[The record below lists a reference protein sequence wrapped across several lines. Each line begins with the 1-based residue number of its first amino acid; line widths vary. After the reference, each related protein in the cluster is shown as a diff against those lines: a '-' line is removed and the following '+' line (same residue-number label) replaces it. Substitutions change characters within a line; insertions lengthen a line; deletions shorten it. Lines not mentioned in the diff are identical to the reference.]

1 MKSRPFWH
9 SLRPTICIGVA
20 ATPTFSR
27 RQPSCVPLFR
37 STLRQGISIG
47 WGRSSTTFACGC
59 ILKSPTIR
67 APISLKPS
75 IESTSVSCPSNS
87 VMPSVCSKCRA
98 LCLPWYR
105 WVRRGRLVAPRQ
117 ERGSS
122 TRRPQ
127 RMITV
132 MPSCFSTFCPDDAFV
147 YETLHRIGLLCR
159 KPFAQSPPKQRDDYT
174 SPCSFLSGTN
184 DSNVPSE

>member
-37 STLRQGISIG
+37 STLRQGISIE

-75 IESTSVSCPSNS
+75 IESTSVSYPSNS
-87 VMPSVCSKCRA
+87 VMPSVCSKCHI
-98 LCLPWYR
+98 LCLPWCR
-105 WVRRGRLVAPRQ
+105 WVRGGRLVAPRHLRCLLSVCTWQ
-117 ERGSS
+117 
-122 TRRPQ
+122 THT
-127 RMITV
+127 MCW
-132 MPSCFSTFCPDDAFV
+132 MPSLVRADTESHPARTEKGKGDRVDLGLTLSLSCCFQ
-147 YETLHRIGLLCR
+147 L
-159 KPFAQSPPKQRDDYT
+159 PFEEA
-174 SPCSFLSGTN
+174 
-184 DSNVPSE
+184 